1 MEDFKNKVISF
12 ITSIPR
18 GRVASYGQ
26 VAAAC
31 GHPRAARQVGAI
43 LRSLNISAGNW
54 GPQISK
60 QAIQR
65 GNLGKGAKFRRPKRA
80 KNLLR
85 AEAAGTIVPWW
96 RVLNNKGIISI
107 KGNWTATKELQRSL
121 LMKEGIKVS
130 DDFTLNIGKYRYRN
144 REIRK

>member
-1 MEDFKNKVISF
+1 MKDFKNKVTSF

-26 VAAAC
+26 IAAAC
-31 GHPRAARQVGAI
+31 GNPRAARQVGAI
-43 LRSLNISAGNW
+43 LRSLDISAGNW
-54 GPQISK
+54 GPQISN

-65 GNLGKGAKFRRPKRA
+65 GNLGKGAKFRRLKRA
-80 KNLLR
+80 KNPLR

-96 RVLNNKGIISI
+96 RVLNNKGIVSI

-121 LMKEGIKVS
+121 LIKEGVKVGE
-130 DDFTLNIGKYRYRN
+130 DYTLDIEKYRWKN
-144 REIRK
+144 G